1 MERAVK
7 HWTISA
13 SAGCF
18 RAMHNLRE
26 SFEEGDVSME
36 SIHTTLAAYNS
47 SFVEMRS
54 KARDSYIRDI
64 IE

>member
-1 MERAVK
+1 VS
-7 HWTISA
+7 T
-13 SAGCF
+13 GCF

-26 SFEEGDVSME
+26 SFEEGYVSRE
-36 SIHTTLAAYNS
+36 SIDTTLAAYNS
-47 SFVEMRS
+47 SCVEMRS